1 MEKVFRVLYES
12 DLREVNEFLE
22 ENNATVKMI
31 HAASPAGDSIRDAQA
46 FIVVEY

>member
-1 MEKVFRVLYES
+1 MEKVFWVLDES

-31 HAASPAGDSIRDAQA
+31 HAASPAGDCIQNAEA